1 MGEYLVTLCWNVSR
15 PYFYICNIVK
25 QAYIKLKKE
34 SSRNLTEKNEHS
46 TNQRALE
53 RKAYESLVHTWV
65 NEHDYYVR
73 AEYRTFDSGN
83 EGILGTMLAMMA
95 GMNMADVED

>member
-1 MGEYLVTLCWNVSR
+1 MNK
-15 PYFYICNIVK
+15 FK
-25 QAYIKLKKE
+25 QNLKKE

-46 TNQRALE
+46 TSQRALE

-95 GMNMADVED
+95 GMNMADDED